1 MSSASAE
8 LSSLSTA
15 LEEIRRRV
23 VGLSDQFSS
32 ARREDLAGEL
42 AAVERQLHHAVR
54 RLDKVV
60 ASTPQPGGSSR

>member
-1 MSSASAE
+1 MSSISAE
-8 LSSLSTA
+8 LSSISTA
-15 LEEIRRRV
+15 LEELRRRI
-23 VGLSDQFSS
+23 GTITDQYTG

-60 ASTPQPGGSSR
+60 ATEAA

>member
-1 MSSASAE
+1 MSSAAE

-23 VGLSDQFSS
+23 SVLADSFNS
-32 ARREDLAGEL
+32 ARREDLALEL
-42 AAVERQLHHAVR
+42 TAVDRQLHHAVR

-60 ASTPQPGGSSR
+60 AADERRTA

>member
-1 MSSASAE
+1 MSATTAE

-23 VGLSDQFSS
+23 AALADDLSG
-32 ARREDLAGEL
+32 AKREDLAAEL
-42 AAVERQLHHAVR
+42 TSVDRQLHHAVR

-60 ASTPQPGGSSR
+60 SAESRTVSRS